1 MSIHDIDDEQR
12 ILVFIQQQISDLNPS
27 WNAVRT
33 ERFWS

>member
-1 MSIHDIDDEQR
+1 MSMHDIDDEQR
-12 ILVFIQQQISDLNPS
+12 ILVFIQQQISDLYSS